1 MRKTTHLL
9 TTTSLIGFNN
19 DNGTEFNTCTGRI
32 VWGHPLKPQDKTD
45 DNGVKVLD
53 NSGQP
58 VKQWSFGVAFPKAE
72 FEQQIWPVLFAETSK
87 GYPNGVPPKYSYK
100 YKDGDDPSPV
110 WANGKQL
117 PAYNTREGYP
127 GHYVLTFS
135 TEFQAP
141 GCYIYQNGAYVQIG
155 ADQIKTGDFVQVGAS
170 TKWHAGQS
178 PGLYVNPLTVLLC
191 WEGDP
196 LGGSYTAD
204 PTKTF
209 GAAPQMAAPPPGAR
223 PIGSGAPM
231 QQPPQGGGMPGMGA
245 GSPMGQPQGMQPQQM
260 PGQTPGYGQ
269 QPMGNPG
276 AAAMGQ
282 PAMTNAP
289 MQQPMGANPAGGYP
303 SNQTQPGQPGGFAA
317 PMSHSNQ
324 QLPPP
329 ATDFIP
335 GGQPQ
340 GMPMQ
345 QPQQMGNPG
354 GMPGMPQR

>member
-1 MRKTTHLL
+1 MRKTTRLL

-53 NSGQP
+53 STGAP

-100 YKDGDDPSPV
+100 YKDGDDPNPV

-155 ADQIKTGDFVQVGAS
+155 ADQIKTGDWVQVGAS

-231 QQPPQGGGMPGMGA
+231 QQPPQGGGMPGMG
-245 GSPMGQPQGMQPQQM
+245 QPQGM
-260 PGQTPGYGQ
+260 PGQMPGYGQ
-269 QPMGNPG
+269 QPQQMGNQMGGPG
-276 AAAMGQ
+276 AQGGMPGQNGMPNANMAGQ
-282 PAMTNAP
+282 PNAGYA
-289 MQQPMGANPAGGYP
+289 QPV
-303 SNQTQPGQPGGFAA
+303 Q
-317 PMSHSNQ
+317 Q

-335 GGQPQ
+335 QGN
-340 GMPMQ
+340 GMPGAGQTAPAHSAGFAGSPNM
-345 QPQQMGNPG
+345 PQQMGNPG
-354 GMPGMPQR
+354 GMPGMLQR